1 MIKLI
6 IYGEPC
12 SMKNSR
18 EIARWGN
25 KTGLRKS
32 DAALVYESD
41 VLKQVRTLPKLLE
54 GRLSATAHCYYAS
67 ERKDLDIDLLLD
79 CLQGR
84 IYKNDR
90 QVREKHL
97 YHHIDRANPRV
108 EIEIRNIKD
117 ET

>member
-1 MIKLI
+1 MKLTI
-6 IYGEPC
+6 HGEPC

-18 EIARWGN
+18 EIAKWGK

-32 DAALVYESD
+32 DAALAYESD

-97 YHHIDRANPRV
+97 YHHIDKENPRV
-108 EIEIRNIKD
+108 ELTIRSV
-117 ET
+117 E